1 MPVENPQPNQPPQP
15 DQPDDWELLAHQAAQ
30 EWDHDHP
37 GVATLYQ
44 NHVVPHLQQRGLA
57 HLAISEQDRAGA
69 RLLHQRDPG
78 LHHSDEVEAVTDY
91 LHQNG
96 EKIPNEPDTKIATYL
111 DFMSE
116 VVDDGILTGNQD
128 SINRQVELCISPD
141 EAFTDRYFR
150 GKAEAEAKGL
160 LGIRPDQKPQDLA
173 EDTRVELEKLA
184 DQVYQSYD
192 MQDPRNG
199 KTGREQIIHA
209 AQTDQRARLNQ
220 WAEYVVGDGH
230 YPHWFRKYAWD
241 SVTRLSN
248 IDKQKRE
255 FMKRSSGTVA
265 NYPELNR
272 EALAYVLDG
281 LSKVHVRGESVE
293 GDEGLQKL
301 LKGANFAKLYGHAVM
316 ETAADNAELL
326 KSIEGQ
332 WVKFDQS
339 TDPRVA
345 RRLSESLQGHGTGWC
360 VAGEETAG
368 SYLSEGEG
376 YIFYTQD
383 LKGGFSVPRLAI
395 FMQDGKVSHET
406 RGILPGQEV
415 EPELVDTMA
424 EKLQTLPGGE
434 ERLQTASDMKQLS
447 AIDDLLSKDPL
458 SELSAEDI
466 KFLYELDHVITSF
479 GYDDD
484 PRVKK
489 LQLKAAS
496 RHVADALEN
505 LGAPVELVGRMR
517 SHVRIHELIQTA
529 SEHPETELS
538 DDDLCFIY
546 GLYGPIDTLNPEEDY
561 ELGRTIDYHHGGRDR
576 ERLLQLMPE
585 ALAEQYR
592 VSIQA
597 YRETARSLGIETAD
611 ETRLASEFTAK
622 QATWQEQGVYR
633 YLLEHLLERD
643 TQFSLV
649 VTPNSIV
656 SYAQVKGAAE
666 EFGQQQPYATTVYD
680 ELLSQYTDEELSGTP
695 EDGVAVRF
703 SLIPSK
709 PTSELG
715 RVPAE
720 EQRSKFQQLCERLP
734 RLSLHVPSV
743 LEGLSYWQ
751 TLRTRG
757 IALSG
762 NGVFDKTYIRHFDLP
777 SKRFGSRSFVPRS
790 YVLVDGGP
798 RLGYST
804 AEYDFVARVSVG

>member
-1 MPVENPQPNQPPQP
+1 MPAENLDPTPPQP
-15 DQPDDWELLAHQAAQ
+15 DQPDDWELLARQAAG
-30 EWDHDHP
+30 EWNHEHP
-37 GVATLYQ
+37 GVAALYQ

-57 HLAISEQDRAGA
+57 HLAISEQDKAGA
-69 RLLHQRDPG
+69 RLLHQRDPST
-78 LHHSDEVEAVTDY
+78 HHSDEIEAVTDY
-91 LHQNG
+91 LRQNG

-116 VVDDGILTGNQD
+116 VVGDGILTGDQE
-128 SINRQVELCISPD
+128 SIDRQVELCVSPD
-141 EAFTDRYFR
+141 ETFTDRYFQA
-150 GKAEAEAKGL
+150 KAEAEAKGL
-160 LGIRPDQKPQDLA
+160 LGIRPDQTTQYLA
-173 EDTRVELEKLA
+173 EDTRVELKKLA
-184 DQVYQSYD
+184 GQVYQSYD
-192 MQDPRNG
+192 MRDPRNG

-209 AQTDQRARLNQ
+209 AQADQRARLNQ

-230 YPHWFRKYAWD
+230 YPNWFRKYAWD
-241 SVTRLSN
+241 SVTKLSN

-281 LSKVHVRGESVE
+281 LSKIHLRGESVE
-293 GDEGLQKL
+293 GDENLQKL

-326 KSIEGQ
+326 KSIEGK

-368 SYLSEGEG
+368 SYLSQGEG

-447 AIDDLLSKDPL
+447 AIDDLLSKNP
-458 SELSAEDI
+458 SAELSAEDI
-466 KFLYELDHVITSF
+466 AFLYELDHAITSF

-489 LQLKAAS
+489 LQLKVAS
-496 RHVADALEN
+496 RHVADMLEN
-505 LGAPVELVGRMR
+505 SGAPAELVGRMR
-517 SHVRIHELIQTA
+517 SHVRVHELIQIA
-529 SEHPETELS
+529 SGHPEAEFS

-546 GLYGPIDTLNPEEDY
+546 GLYGPVDTLNPEEDY
-561 ELGRTIDYHHGGRDR
+561 ELGRTIDYHHDGRDR
-576 ERLLQLMPE
+576 ERLIQLMPE
-585 ALAEQYR
+585 ALAEQYKT
-592 VSIQA
+592 SMKA
-597 YRETARSLGIETAD
+597 YQETARTLGIEATD
-611 ETRLASEFTAK
+611 EATLEREFAAK
-622 QATWQEQGVYR
+622 LSTWQEQGVYQ
-633 YLLEHLLERD
+633 YILEHLIERD

-649 VTPNSIV
+649 MTPNVTV
-656 SYAQVKGAAE
+656 SYSQLKTAVGT
-666 EFGQQQPYATTVYD
+666 FGESQPHPTYIRD
-680 ELLSQYTDEELSGTP
+680 DLISQYTAEELSGAVD
-695 EDGVAVRF
+695 DGVAVRL
-703 SLIPSK
+703 SLMPNK
-709 PTSELG
+709 PTTALG
-715 RVPAE
+715 VVPVE
-720 EQRSKFQQLCERLP
+720 EQRGKLQRLREQLP
-734 RLSLHVPSV
+734 KLSLRVPS
-743 LEGLSYWQ
+743 LLDGLSYWQ
-751 TLRTRG
+751 TLKAHG
-757 IALSG
+757 SALVG
-762 NGVFDKTYIRHFDLP
+762 DGVFEKTRIRHLDLP
-777 SKRFGSRSFVPRS
+777 PKRFDGWLAVPYSSVYDSGRPCFGDS
-790 YVLVDGGP
+790 GAVLGD
-798 RLGYST
+798 
-804 AEYDFVARVSVG
+804 VARVSVG